1 MHDFSKLEKKLKVK
15 FKNKDLLTQAFI
27 HRSYLNENPKFHLYH
42 NERLE
47 FLGDAVLE
55 LAVTEYL
62 FQKYPKKSEGESK
75 KN

>member
-1 MHDFSKLEKKLKVK
+1 MEFGSFEKKIGYT
-15 FKNKDLLTQAFI
+15 FKNRTLIEQAFT
-27 HRSYLNENPKFHLYH
+27 HRSYLNENRGEARDH

-62 FQKYPKKSEGESK
+62 YAKYPELSLIHI
-75 KN
+75 